1 MAMRRRTF
9 IAALGGA
16 VAWPLVALGQQD
28 RLRRVVVLMTSAES
42 DPLQQ
47 VRAAI
52 LRDGLSKLGWIDGR
66 NIQFGFRWQGT
77 SAERA
82 KTYVAEIVANPPD
95 IVVAASLE
103 GLLAMRREAN
113 AVATVFVNMPDP
125 VAMGLVSDLAKP
137 DANFTGFTAYEF
149 AIAGKWFE
157 TLKELAPQVTRFG
170 MILGNNPGSENFYR
184 SLQIAASGVE
194 TTAIRIDG
202 SADVAPGIESFA
214 LKPNGGLLMAADAF
228 GFANRV
234 AIIDLA
240 ARFDLPAV
248 YPFRDMVAAGGLAFY
263 GIDFLDLWRGAATY
277 VDRIL
282 RGTKPAD
289 LPIQAPTKFQLALN
303 LKTAKA
309 LGLQIPP
316 SLLVRADEVIE

>member
-1 MAMRRRTF
+1 MRRRAF
-9 IAALGGA
+9 IAALCGA
-16 VAWPLVALGQQD
+16 VAWPLAARGQQG

-42 DPLQQ
+42 DPQQQ
-47 VRAAI
+47 VRAAT
-52 LRDGLSKLGWIDGR
+52 LRDGLRKLGWIEGR
-66 NIQFGFRWQGT
+66 NIQFEFRWQGT

-95 IVVAASLE
+95 IVVAATLQ

-113 AVATVFVNMPDP
+113 AVATVFVNQPDP

-137 DANFTGFTAYEF
+137 GANFTGFTAYEF
-149 AIAGKWFE
+149 AIAGKWIE
-157 TLKELAPQVTRFG
+157 VLKELAPQVTRFG
-170 MILGNNPGSENFYR
+170 MIFGNNPVGENFYR
-184 SLQIAASGVE
+184 SFQIAASGVE

-202 SADVAPGIESFA
+202 SADVASGIESFA
-214 LKPNGGLLMAADAF
+214 LKPNGGLVMAAETS
-228 GFANRV
+228 GFANRA
-234 AIIDLA
+234 AIVDLA
-240 ARFDLPAV
+240 ARFRLPAV
-248 YPFRDMVAAGGLAFY
+248 YPFRNIVAEGGLAFY

-289 LPIQAPTKFQLALN
+289 LPIQAPTKFELVLN

-309 LGLQIPP
+309 LGLEIPP
-316 SLLVRADEVIE
+316 TLLARADEVIE

>member
-1 MAMRRRTF
+1 MRLVQSVSLRSKDLCRRNR
-9 IAALGGA
+9 
-16 VAWPLVALGQQD
+16 GQSAGH
-28 RLRRVVVLMTSAES
+28 RRC
-42 DPLQQ
+42 
-47 VRAAI
+47 
-52 LRDGLSKLGWIDGR
+52 GLARGITGH
-66 NIQFGFRWQGT
+66 
-77 SAERA
+77 A
-82 KTYVAEIVANPPD
+82 
-95 IVVAASLE
+95 
-103 GLLAMRREAN
+103 REAN

-137 DANFTGFTAYEF
+137 DANFTGFTAYKF

-240 ARFDLPAV
+240 ARFGLPAV